1 VLQVVPR
8 SRDVVD
14 GVGQHAG
21 RLAEALEAAGTEST
35 TVAPEEIPDR
45 GAWDVAHLHYV
56 PFSFPAYGLGAVRVA
71 MRLRRQAPLVITV
84 HEPRIGYQLSPRG
97 TMLAAAQDGVLQL
110 LGRLAAGVIVTTGR
124 WRRFLR
130 GVPSRVVPSGSVLG
144 LAEQPRPTP
153 GRRVPRIG
161 IIPSRHPG
169 RMQHLSEEAA
179 RRLGEGGHAEV
190 VAIGAGAVAG
200 LPSSGYLEAP
210 EFAAALARCDLLL
223 LPYLDGVTGRR
234 TSFSSALQLGLPTLT
249 TLVQPMQDFA
259 VDGAFEHT
267 RPDDE
272 EGFLRAAQA
281 LAADPGRRAEVARR
295 GRQLFLREL
304 AWPRLAD
311 QVAAVYGEVVR

>member
-1 VLQVVPR
+1 MVPR

-14 GVGQHAG
+14 GVAQHAG
-21 RLAEALEAAGTEST
+21 RLAEALAAAGTEST
-35 TVAPEEIPDR
+35 TVAPDEIPE
-45 GAWDVAHLHYV
+45 GGTWDVAHLHYV
-56 PFSFPAYGLGAVRVA
+56 PFSFPAYGLGAARVA
-71 MRLRRQAPLVITV
+71 QRLRRLAPLVITV
-84 HEPRIGYQLSPRG
+84 HEPRIGYELSPRG
-97 TMLAAAQDGVLQL
+97 TLLAAAQDGVLQL

-144 LAEQPRPTP
+144 LTEEPRPVQHH
-153 GRRVPRIG
+153 GVPRIG

-169 RMQHLSEEAA
+169 RMQKLSEEVA
-179 RRLGEGGHAEV
+179 RRLGEGGRADV
-190 VAIGAGAVAG
+190 VAIGAGVVAG

-210 EFAAALARCDLLL
+210 DFAAALAHCDLLL

-259 VDGAFEHT
+259 IDGGFEHT

-272 EGFLRAAQA
+272 EGFLSAAQA
-281 LAADPGRRAEVARR
+281 LAADAGRRAEVARR
-295 GRQLFLREL
+295 GRELFLREL
-304 AWPRLAD
+304 AWPRLAEKVEAMYAD
-311 QVAAVYGEVVR
+311 VVR